1 MNRITEPP
9 DKGGGEPSSSVIT
22 EAFRVLLN
30 EEIMDIPESQNA
42 QLPNDK
48 VVHRVSSFQNVNNTS
63 PSVQVIHSENSNLL
77 QQGNANEVNNA
88 PPKKYRTD
96 SHVSPP
102 AKSHSNDPP
111 LKSVKR
117 KYFVDYAAIDLKRKH
132 SEIRRSPVLRLL
144 ATVVV

>member
-1 MNRITEPP
+1 MNRIREPP

-63 PSVQVIHSENSNLL
+63 PSVQVIHSENSNLP
-77 QQGNANEVNNA
+77 QQGNASEVEESDQIWNTILIFRHN
-88 PPKKYRTD
+88 
-96 SHVSPP
+96 
-102 AKSHSNDPP
+102 
-111 LKSVKR
+111 
-117 KYFVDYAAIDLKRKH
+117 
-132 SEIRRSPVLRLL
+132 
-144 ATVVV
+144 